1 MSELIALKCP
11 CCDAPL
17 TAPAGR
23 GQFYCQFCGTP
34 VVIPKVTESQVSN
47 TSGAYEKHAVAIPEK
62 LQVEDYGG
70 ELRITW
76 SWFQWAGLFLIPF
89 CIAWNAFLIGWYSIA
104 FSGHGP
110 PGAMKF
116 IMLIFPIAHVAVGL
130 ALIYGCLVLLL
141 NRTTVR
147 ITFGELSISHGPIP
161 APGNRTISVNDIDQ
175 LYVKHE
181 HHKGKESTTHH
192 YPLIAR
198 LKSGKEIKL
207 LPRNS
212 EVDVARAIEQLVEN
226 HLNIQDQ
233 VVPGEHRG

>member
-1 MSELIALKCP
+1 MAKPIALKCP
-11 CCDAPL
+11 SCDAPL
-17 TAPAGR
+17 TAPPGR

-34 VVIPKVTESQVSN
+34 VVIPKAEESNVS
-47 TSGAYEKHAVAIPEK
+47 KHRGSSKKRAVAIPEK
-62 LQVEDYGG
+62 LRVEDYGG

-104 FSGHGP
+104 MAGEGLP
-110 PGAMKF
+110 WGMKF

-130 ALIYGCLVLLL
+130 GLLYTCLVLLM

-147 ITFGELSISHGPIP
+147 ITFGELRISHGPIP
-161 APGNRTISVNDIDQ
+161 APGNRKISVDDIDQ

-181 HHKGKESTTHH
+181 RQQKNDSTSHN

-198 LKSGKEIKL
+198 LKSGQEIKL
-207 LPRNS
+207 LPRNN
-212 EVDVARAIEQLVEN
+212 EVDVARAVEQLVEN

-233 VVPGEHRG
+233 LTAGEYRG